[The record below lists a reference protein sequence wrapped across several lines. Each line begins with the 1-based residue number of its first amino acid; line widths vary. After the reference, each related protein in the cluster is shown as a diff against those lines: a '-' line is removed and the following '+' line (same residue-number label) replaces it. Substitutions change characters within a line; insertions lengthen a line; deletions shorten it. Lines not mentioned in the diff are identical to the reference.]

1 MSDAR
6 SREDRPNRTGG
17 EPADRRDGDPERPGG
32 RFDAGS
38 RGGAVDARGLGK
50 TYDSDGVPV
59 HALRGADLRVE
70 PGTFLVVLGPSGS
83 GKTTLLNL
91 IGGIDAPSEG
101 TITVDG
107 HRLEGSSDREL
118 TEYRRDTVG
127 FVFQFFNLIPTL
139 TAAENVE
146 LIAQLT
152 GAGGDARDLLAAVG
166 LAERADAF
174 PNALSGGERQRVGI
188 ARALAKRPRLLLCDE
203 PTGSLDLDTGREVL
217 TLLRNVNRE
226 RGLTTIAVTHN
237 TAIARMADRVVRMRS
252 GEIVEDD
259 TVASPIAPSEVSW

>member
-1 MSDAR
+1 MPDADEHADPATR
-6 SREDRPNRTGG
+6 S
-17 EPADRRDGDPERPGG
+17 
-32 RFDAGS
+32 
-38 RGGAVDARGLGK
+38 GAVETHGLKK
-50 TYDSDGVPV
+50 TYDRDSVPV
-59 HALRGADLRVE
+59 HAVRNVDLRVE

-91 IGGIDAPSEG
+91 IGGIAAPSDG

-107 HRLEGSSDREL
+107 HRLEGLSEREL

-139 TAAENVE
+139 TATENVE

-152 GAGGDARDLLAAVG
+152 GADGHAHELLDAVG
-166 LAERADAF
+166 LAGRADAF
-174 PNALSGGERQRVGI
+174 PNALSGGERQRVGV

-203 PTGSLDLDTGREVL
+203 PTGSLDLETGREVL
-217 TLLRNVNRE
+217 TLLRSVNRE

-237 TAIARMADRVVRMRS
+237 AAIARMADRVVRMRS
-252 GEIVEDD
+252 GEIAEDE
-259 TVASPIAPSEVSW
+259 TVDAPIDPSEVSW

>member
-1 MSDAR
+1 MPDTDAR
-6 SREDRPNRTGG
+6 EEPTSR
-17 EPADRRDGDPERPGG
+17 
-32 RFDAGS
+32 S
-38 RGGAVDARGLGK
+38 GAVEARGLGK
-50 TYDSDGVPV
+50 TYDRDNVPV
-59 HALRGADLRVE
+59 HAVRNVDLRVE
-70 PGTFLVVLGPSGS
+70 PGTFVVVLGPSGS

-91 IGGIDAPSEG
+91 IGGIDAPSDG

-107 HRLEGSSDREL
+107 QRLERLSDREL

-152 GAGGDARDLLAAVG
+152 GAGGDARGYLDAVG

-217 TLLRNVNRE
+217 TLLRDVNRE

-237 TAIARMADRVVRMRS
+237 AAIARMADRVVRMRS
-252 GEIVEDD
+252 GEVVDD
-259 TVASPIAPSEVSW
+259 ERVDAPIAPSEVSW

>member
-1 MSDAR
+1 MSDAGASADATNR
-6 SREDRPNRTGG
+6 S
-17 EPADRRDGDPERPGG
+17 
-32 RFDAGS
+32 
-38 RGGAVDARGLGK
+38 GAVDARGLGK
-50 TYDSDGVPV
+50 TYDRDSVPV
-59 HALRGADLRVE
+59 QAVRGVDLHVE

-91 IGGIDAPSEG
+91 IGGIDAPSDG
-101 TITVDG
+101 TITVDDR
-107 HRLEGSSDREL
+107 RLEGLSAEEL

-139 TAAENVE
+139 TATENVE

-152 GAGGDARDLLAAVG
+152 GAGGDARDLMDAVG
-166 LAERADAF
+166 LADRADAF

-203 PTGSLDLDTGREVL
+203 PTGSLDLETGREVL

-237 TAIARMADRVVRMRS
+237 AAIARMADRVVRMRS
-252 GEIVEDD
+252 GEIVEDE
-259 TVASPIAPSEVSW
+259 TVDSPIAPAEVSW